1 MTSKKKLNEVKKL
14 KELFLK
20 YRVISVGDI
29 TSLPSRQF
37 QTIRSKLKPKVEV
50 RVTKK
55 ALIKRAIEELKE
67 KDLKVLEKYLERAM
81 PVLLF
86 TNEDPFRMYKSLK
99 KSKSKAAA
107 KPGQKAPVDLIVEA
121 GPTNFTP
128 GPVIGELGQAGIVAA
143 VEGGKV
149 VIKREKILVREGEII
164 NEKQAS
170 ILAKLG
176 IEPMEIGLNL
186 KVVYD
191 NGILYEKSILD
202 FDEEKLVNEIKLAH
216 QYALSL
222 ALKMGYTTK
231 ETIRLLISKAA
242 AQARA
247 LNSKLSLKIGE
258 KIKEKKV
265 VDENLKKSSYEK
277 DSEKAQEVIQRM
289 KDEGEIKKHTGESER
304 ARPSHIKPEDLIRE
318 E

>member
-107 KPGQKAPVDLIVEA
+107 KPGQAAPNDIIVKE
-121 GPTNFTP
+121 GPTDFPP
-128 GPVIGELGQAGIVAA
+128 GPIIGELGQAGILAA
-143 VEGGKV
+143 VENGKV
-149 VIKREKILVREGEII
+149 AIKKDKIVVKEGETISA
-164 NEKQAS
+164 KVS
-170 ILAKLG
+170 SVLTKLG

-186 KVVYD
+186 KAVYD
-191 NGILYEKSILD
+191 NGMVYEKSVLD
-202 FDEEKLVNEIKLAH
+202 IDEEKLLNDIKLAH
-216 QYALSL
+216 LYSLSL
-222 ALKMGYTTK
+222 ALKINYLSRETTAILIAKGY
-231 ETIRLLISKAA
+231 LN
-242 AQARA
+242 ARA
-247 LNSKLSLKIGE
+247 LDSKVAPKIEELKISRHSRE
-258 KIKEKKV
+258 L
-265 VDENLKKSSYEK
+265 NLKKSDYET
-277 DSEKAQEVIQRM
+277 DSEKAQEVLTRL
-289 KDEGEIKKHTGESER
+289 KDKEQIKKASSNRPEE
-304 ARPSHIKPEDLIRE
+304 RPSPIKAEDLIDN
-318 E
+318 